1 MTHTHRYAT
10 IIISEEKIMNLRER
24 GKEHRRSWKGV
35 RAAWRFYIAVC
46 YMKFS
51 KTELKKEHMLKEL
64 INTASPHSS

>member
-10 IIISEEKIMNLRER
+10 IIISEEKIINLRER
-24 GKEHRRSWKGV
+24 GKEHRRSWKGE

-51 KTELKKEHMLKEL
+51 KTELK
-64 INTASPHSS
+64 